1 MRHTWSEVDLGLNN
15 PVPNRDNNRFS
26 EVSPPS
32 KSSGLLR
39 RDTDPPELLTGTC
52 KLMKEQIAALIE
64 SALKTLVDNGV
75 LPEDVQ
81 PRIMVENTRDKSHG
95 DFASNIAMTLA
106 KPAKRNPRELAQ
118 LLTEALPD
126 VPELERTEIAGPGFI
141 NFFMSQASTSA
152 VVEQILT
159 AGEKF
164 GLVEKNANEKVQVEF
179 VSANPTGPLHVGH
192 GRGAAYGATVAD
204 LLEAAGVNVDR
215 EYYVNDAGR
224 QMNILATSVWLR
236 YLEKCGQELTFPS
249 NGYKGAYI
257 YDIAAELFEKE
268 GDRLNHPV
276 ADVFADIPADE
287 PQGGDKELHIDALI
301 ERANTLLGE
310 ADYRIVFD
318 AGLDSILDDIRDDLG
333 EFGVNYQ
340 TWFSER
346 SLTSSGDVDRALETL
361 TEKGFIY
368 KDETDGNLWFRST
381 DFGDDKDRV
390 VKRANGATTYFASDI
405 AYHMNKF
412 ERGYDKVINI
422 WGADHHGYITRV
434 KAAIEA
440 LGYDPKRLEVRLVQ
454 FAILYRGEER
464 VQMSTRSGS
473 FVTLRELRD
482 EVGSDACRFFY
493 VTRKAE
499 QHMDFDLELAK
510 SESKDNPVYYIQYAH
525 ARVCS
530 VKRKL
535 DDAGW
540 SWDKDAGLANLS
552 ILDSEHEKD
561 LITKLSKYPEV
572 LKNAGLSHEPHMLAN
587 YLKEL
592 AGDFHTYY
600 NAHKMLIEDA
610 DLRNARITLSEAA
623 RQVIA
628 NGLQL
633 LGVSAPEQM

>member
-1 MRHTWSEVDLGLNN
+1 
-15 PVPNRDNNRFS
+15 
-26 EVSPPS
+26 
-32 KSSGLLR
+32 
-39 RDTDPPELLTGTC
+39 
-52 KLMKEQIAALIE
+52 MKEHIAELIK
-64 SALKTLVDNGV
+64 SALNTLVENEV
-75 LPEDVQ
+75 LSPDVQ

-95 DFASNIAMTLA
+95 DFASNIALTLA
-106 KPAKRNPRELAQ
+106 KAAKRNPRELAQ
-118 LLTEALPD
+118 MLTESLPESAQLD
-126 VPELERTEIAGPGFI
+126 RTEIAGPGFI
-141 NFFMSQASTSA
+141 NFFMNQASTAA
-152 VVEQILT
+152 VVEQILIQGQ
-159 AGEKF
+159 AF
-164 GLVEKNANEKVQVEF
+164 GLVEKKTDEKVQVEF

-192 GRGAAYGATVAD
+192 GRGAAYGAAVSD

-236 YLEKCGQELTFPS
+236 YLEKCGQTLPFPS

-257 YDIAAELFEKE
+257 HDIAASLYDSE
-268 GDRLNHPV
+268 GDRLNRTV
-276 ADVFADIPADE
+276 AEVFADIPADE
-287 PQGGDKELHIDALI
+287 PDGGDKELHIDALI

-310 ADYRIVFD
+310 TDYRVVFD
-318 AGLDSILDDIRDDLG
+318 AGLDSILSDIRDDLG
-333 EFGVNYQ
+333 EFGINYQ
-340 TWFSER
+340 NWFSER
-346 SLTSSGDVDRALETL
+346 SLTSTGDVDRALETL

-412 ERGYDKVINI
+412 ERGYDKVVNI

-434 KAAIEA
+434 KAAIQA
-440 LGYDPKRLEVRLVQ
+440 LGYDPERLVVRLVQ

-464 VQMSTRSGS
+464 LAMSTRSGS
-473 FVTLRELRD
+473 FVTLRELRN

-530 VKRKL
+530 VMRKL
-535 DDAGW
+535 EASGW
-540 SWDKDAGLANLS
+540 AWDKALGLAK
-552 ILDSEHEKD
+552 LDLLDTEHEKD

-572 LKNAGLSHEPHMLAN
+572 LKNSALSYEPHMLAN
-587 YLKEL
+587 YLREL

-600 NAHKMLIEDA
+600 NAQKMLIDNVE
-610 DLRNARITLSEAA
+610 LRNARITLSEAA
-623 RQVIA
+623 RQVLA

-633 LGVSAPEQM
+633 LGVNAPEQM

>member
-1 MRHTWSEVDLGLNN
+1 
-15 PVPNRDNNRFS
+15 
-26 EVSPPS
+26 
-32 KSSGLLR
+32 
-39 RDTDPPELLTGTC
+39 
-52 KLMKEQIAALIE
+52 MKEHIAELIQ
-64 SALKTLVDNGV
+64 SALNSLLENGV
-75 LPEDVQ
+75 LPADVQ

-95 DFASNIAMTLA
+95 DFASNVSLTLA
-106 KPAKRNPRELAQ
+106 KAAKRNPRELAQ
-118 LLTEALPD
+118 MITDALPASPQLD
-126 VPELERTEIAGPGFI
+126 RTEIAGPGFI
-141 NFFMSQASTSA
+141 NFFMNQESTAA

-159 AGEKF
+159 QGQSF
-164 GLVEKNANEKVQVEF
+164 GLVEKKTDEKVQVEF

-192 GRGAAYGATVAD
+192 GRGAAYGATVSD

-249 NGYKGAYI
+249 NGYKGAYVH
-257 YDIAAELFEKE
+257 DIAAELQAKE
-268 GDRLNHPV
+268 GDRLSRPV
-276 ADVFADIPADE
+276 ADVFADIPDDE
-287 PQGGDKELHIDALI
+287 PFGGDKEIHIDALI
-301 ERANTLLGE
+301 ERANALLGE
-310 ADYRIVFD
+310 DDYRIAFD
-318 AGLDSILDDIRDDLG
+318 AGLDSILTDIRDDLS

-346 SLTSSGDVDRALETL
+346 SLTSTGDVDRALETL

-368 KDETDGNLWFRST
+368 KDETDGNFWFRST
-381 DFGDDKDRV
+381 EFGDDKDRV
-390 VKRANGATTYFASDI
+390 VKRANGQTTYFASDI

-434 KAAIEA
+434 KAAIQA
-440 LGYDPKRLEVRLVQ
+440 LGYDPERLVVRLVQ

-530 VKRKL
+530 VMRKL
-535 DDAGW
+535 DEAGW
-540 SWDKDAGLANLS
+540 SWDQAAGLAALS
-552 ILDSEHEKD
+552 RLETEHEKD
-561 LITKLSKYPEV
+561 LITKLSKYPDV

-592 AGDFHTYY
+592 ASDFHTYY
-600 NAHKMLIEDA
+600 NAQKMLIDDA
-610 DLRNARITLSEAA
+610 ELRNARLTLSEAS
-623 RQVIA
+623 RQVIS

-633 LGVSAPEQM
+633 LGVSAPEHM

>member
-1 MRHTWSEVDLGLNN
+1 
-15 PVPNRDNNRFS
+15 
-26 EVSPPS
+26 
-32 KSSGLLR
+32 
-39 RDTDPPELLTGTC
+39 
-52 KLMKEQIAALIE
+52 MKEHIAELIE
-64 SALKTLVDNGV
+64 SALKTLVENEV
-75 LPEDVQ
+75 LSPDVQ

-95 DFASNIAMTLA
+95 DFASNVALTLA

-118 LLTEALPD
+118 MITEALPESAQLD
-126 VPELERTEIAGPGFI
+126 RTEIAGPGFI
-141 NFFMSQASTSA
+141 NFFMNQASTAA
-152 VVEQILT
+152 VVEQVLT
-159 AGEKF
+159 QGAAF
-164 GLVEKNANEKVQVEF
+164 GLVEKKSDEKVQVEF

-192 GRGAAYGATVAD
+192 GRGAAYGATVSD

-236 YLEKCGQELTFPS
+236 YLEKCGQELIFPC

-257 YDIAAELFEKE
+257 HDIAAELHAEH
-268 GDRLNHPV
+268 GDKFNRP
-276 ADVFADIPADE
+276 AAEVFADIPDDE
-287 PQGGDKELHIDALI
+287 PFGGDKEIHIDALI
-301 ERANTLLGE
+301 DRANAMLGE

-318 AGLDSILDDIRDDLG
+318 AGLDSILTDIRDDLG

-340 TWFSER
+340 NWFSER
-346 SLTSSGDVDRALETL
+346 SLTSSGDVDRAIETL

-368 KDETDGNLWFRST
+368 KDENDGNLWFRST

-390 VKRANGATTYFASDI
+390 VKRANGQTTYFASDI

-434 KAAIEA
+434 KAAIQA
-440 LGYDPKRLEVRLVQ
+440 LGYDPERLVVRLVQ

-464 VQMSTRSGS
+464 LAMSTRSGS

-530 VKRKL
+530 VMRKL
-535 DDAGW
+535 DEAGW
-540 SWDKDAGLANLS
+540 TWDKDAGLANLDR
-552 ILDSEHEKD
+552 LETEHEKD
-561 LITKLSKYPEV
+561 LITKLSKYPDV

-592 AGDFHTYY
+592 ASDFHTYY
-600 NAHKMLIEDA
+600 NAHKMLIDDA
-610 DLRNARITLSEAA
+610 ELRNARVTLSEAA

-633 LGVSAPEQM
+633 LGVSAPEHM

>member
-1 MRHTWSEVDLGLNN
+1 
-15 PVPNRDNNRFS
+15 
-26 EVSPPS
+26 
-32 KSSGLLR
+32 
-39 RDTDPPELLTGTC
+39 
-52 KLMKEQIAALIE
+52 MKEHIAELIQ
-64 SALKTLVDNGV
+64 SALNSLLENGV
-75 LPEDVQ
+75 LPADVQ

-95 DFASNIAMTLA
+95 DFASNVSLTLA
-106 KPAKRNPRELAQ
+106 KAAKRNPRELAQ
-118 LLTEALPD
+118 MITDALPASPQLD
-126 VPELERTEIAGPGFI
+126 RTEIAGPGFI
-141 NFFMSQASTSA
+141 NFFMNQESTAA

-159 AGEKF
+159 QGQSF
-164 GLVEKNANEKVQVEF
+164 GLVEKKSDEKVQVEF

-192 GRGAAYGATVAD
+192 GRGAAYGATVSD

-249 NGYKGAYI
+249 NGYKGAYVH
-257 YDIAAELFEKE
+257 DIAAELQAKE
-268 GDRLNHPV
+268 GDRLSRPV
-276 ADVFADIPADE
+276 ADVFADIPDDE
-287 PQGGDKELHIDALI
+287 PFGGDKEIHIDALI
-301 ERANTLLGE
+301 ERANALLGE
-310 ADYRIVFD
+310 DDYRIAFD
-318 AGLDSILDDIRDDLG
+318 AGLDSILTDIRDDLG

-346 SLTSSGDVDRALETL
+346 SLTSTGDVDRALETL

-368 KDETDGNLWFRST
+368 KDETDGNFWFRST
-381 DFGDDKDRV
+381 EFGDDKDRV
-390 VKRANGATTYFASDI
+390 VKRANGQTTYFASDI

-434 KAAIEA
+434 KAAIQA
-440 LGYDPKRLEVRLVQ
+440 LGYDPERLVVRLVQ

-530 VKRKL
+530 VMRKL
-535 DDAGW
+535 DEAGW
-540 SWDKDAGLANLS
+540 SWDQAAGLAALS
-552 ILDSEHEKD
+552 RLETEHEKD
-561 LITKLSKYPEV
+561 LITKLSKYPDV

-592 AGDFHTYY
+592 ASDFHTYY
-600 NAHKMLIEDA
+600 NAQKMLIDDA
-610 DLRNARITLSEAA
+610 ELRNARLTLSEAS
-623 RQVIA
+623 RQVIS

-633 LGVSAPEQM
+633 LGVSAPEHM